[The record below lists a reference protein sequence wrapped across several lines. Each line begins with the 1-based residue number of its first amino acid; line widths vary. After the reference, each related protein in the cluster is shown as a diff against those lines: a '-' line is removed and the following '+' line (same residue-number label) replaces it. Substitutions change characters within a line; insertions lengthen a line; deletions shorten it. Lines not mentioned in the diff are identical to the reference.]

1 MARRR
6 PDVETESRITT
17 PDDDAPAPS
26 WVRSAPGGTAGW
38 ASAAGLVGKVAITM
52 PEGAGY
58 FLPFYSKV
66 LIVNMQQAKIS
77 YLVDSVPCYHAMNG
91 FFFEP
96 DVESLVEVLDVAQ
109 ENFRKKNA
117 HLNLIEDQP
126 IETALG
132 KLAKFP
138 ILKLAYD
145 RISAV
150 VEFQHIEKGSH

>member
-1 MARRR
+1 MLHKKTLER
-6 PDVETESRITT
+6 
-17 PDDDAPAPS
+17 
-26 WVRSAPGGTAGW
+26 
-38 ASAAGLVGKVAITM
+38 K
-52 PEGAGY
+52 
-58 FLPFYSKV
+58 LP
-66 LIVNMQQAKIS
+66 
-77 YLVDSVPCYHAMNG
+77 
-91 FFFEP
+91 
-96 DVESLVEVLDVAQ
+96 
-109 ENFRKKNA
+109 